1 MLDLQFESWEV
12 RGVGGKLGVS
22 GVNENGHYL
31 VDVCVERLYSL
42 RHLQAQVDSQAQLWP
57 GPPGHRDEPKGI

>member
-1 MLDLQFESWEV
+1 M
-12 RGVGGKLGVS
+12 GGKLGVS